1 MLLAVSE
8 RFFWEVRRALNR
20 SSGKVRYQK
29 TRSTGRKYNVASEHH
44 F

>member
-1 MLLAVSE
+1 LKA
-8 RFFWEVRRALNR
+8 

-29 TRSTGRKYNVASEHH
+29 KTATGRKYNVGNEGY